1 MIKSIP
7 NSIAHTNSYCF
18 LFYQFIFVV
27 FFCLNIS
34 GCYHMK
40 TVEQTIPDTD
50 NLERGEKAF
59 FQEQY
64 STAAAIFSSVLER
77 NTNFV
82 VKNAAL
88 YNLACTKLITSRDE
102 TDILKAVKMLDDWY
116 PSEES
121 NKHLENPLVL
131 VKAFQ
136 QILNFNKK
144 EHFKNIKEI
153 KKKGALVEKQGG
165 KIIELEKLIKKLQHQ
180 ILELENIDQETQEK
194 RKIN

>member
-7 NSIAHTNSYCF
+7 NSSAQANSYCF
-18 LFYQFIFVV
+18 LFYQFMLVI

-40 TVEQTIPDTD
+40 TVGKTIPDTD

-77 NTNFV
+77 NTNSV

-88 YNLACTKLITSRDE
+88 YNLACTKLITAKDE
-102 TDILKAVKMLDDWY
+102 TDIIKAVKMLDDWY

-121 NKHLENPLVL
+121 NKHFENPLVL
-131 VKAFQ
+131 VKAFH

-144 EHFKNIKEI
+144 EHVKNINEI
-153 KKKGALVEKQGG
+153 KKKGALVEKQGE

-194 RKIN
+194 RKTN